1 MAKTDLGKPIRN
13 FFEQHLVSERGLSGH
28 TTLAYRDAWK
38 LFLDFAC
45 RHHRKACTDLVLE
58 DLTADT
64 VRRFLDHLE
73 RERDNSVP
81 TRNHR
86 LAAIHAFFR
95 YLATTD
101 PRHLSQCESILSVPF
116 KRQARRVPEYLERDE
131 VQKIFGE
138 IRYNTPLGQRD
149 DALLRLLYNTGMRA
163 HELVNLNV
171 NHLRFSRPYYVR
183 IHGKGR
189 KERTCPLWR
198 ETIQAIK
205 AYLALRSL
213 RPDDN
218 APLFVSGEGQRL
230 TRFGVRYIIAKR
242 VAEAAKV
249 CPSLL
254 TRKVTPHTWR
264 HTTAMHLLQSN
275 VDLSM
280 IRSWLGHSS
289 IETTNTYVEIDLEMK
304 RKTLR
309 SCEQLLPRKG
319 KRGPSWQRNQSLLS
333 WLSSL

>member
-1 MAKTDLGKPIRN
+1 MAKTDLGKPIRS

-28 TTLAYRDAWK
+28 TVLAYRDAWK
-38 LFLDFAC
+38 LFLDFAS
-45 RHHRKACTDLVLE
+45 RHYKKACTDLVLE
-58 DLTADT
+58 DLSAET
-64 VRRFLDHLE
+64 VRHFLDYLE
-73 RERDNSVP
+73 RGRGNGVQ
-81 TRNHR
+81 TRNNR
-86 LAAIHAFFR
+86 LAAIHAFFQ

-101 PRHLSQCESILSVPF
+101 PRHLSHCKSILSVPF
-116 KRQARRVPEYLERDE
+116 KRQARRVPEYLEHEE
-131 VQKIFGE
+131 VLKIFGA
-138 IRYNTPLGQRD
+138 IKCDTPLGARD

-163 HELVNLNV
+163 QELVSLDV

-183 IHGKGR
+183 IYGKGR
-189 KERTCPLWR
+189 KERTCPLWT
-198 ETIQAIK
+198 ETVQAIK
-205 AYLALRSL
+205 AYLERRSVH
-213 RPDDN
+213 PNDA
-218 APLFVSGEGQRL
+218 APLFVSGDGQRL
-230 TRFGVRYIIAKR
+230 TRFGVRYIVESR

-280 IRSWLGHSS
+280 IRSWLGHAS

-304 RKTLR
+304 RKTLQ

-319 KRGPSWQRNQSLLS
+319 KRGPSWHKNRDLLS
-333 WLSSL
+333 WLSRL